1 MKTNLRPCPF
11 CNGEFVI
18 AYAVGERKEKFGE
31 AEVCCTTCGTSIT
44 RNCDHYSSHK
54 ATDEAAITHWN
65 TRPIEDGLRAEIE
78 KLKAVLMDIWHITKE
93 ELDEENAILE
103 TRGDYMQRLERN
115 INRIETITRKELD
128 KECGQ

>member
-1 MKTNLRPCPF
+1 MKTNNLKPCPL
-11 CNGEFVI
+11 CGGTNL
-18 AYAVGERKEKFGE
+18 
-31 AEVCCTTCGTSIT
+31 EVAKDFYYNNIT
-44 RNCDHYSSHK
+44 RLTSDAVECKGCGLFLHID
-54 ATDEAAITHWN
+54 DWN
-65 TRPIEDGLRAEIE
+65 TRPIEDGLQAEIE

-103 TRGDYMQRLERN
+103 TRGDYIQRLERN

>member
-1 MKTNLRPCPF
+1 MKTELRECPF
-11 CNGEFVI
+11 CAGTDLLATDSFQGNPMQYHV
-18 AYAVGERKEKFGE
+18 YCKS
-31 AEVCCTTCGTSIT
+31 CGTNWVCI
-44 RNCDHYSSHK
+44 NK
-54 ATDEAAITHWN
+54 NWN
-65 TRPIEDGLRAEIE
+65 HRPIEDGLQAEIE